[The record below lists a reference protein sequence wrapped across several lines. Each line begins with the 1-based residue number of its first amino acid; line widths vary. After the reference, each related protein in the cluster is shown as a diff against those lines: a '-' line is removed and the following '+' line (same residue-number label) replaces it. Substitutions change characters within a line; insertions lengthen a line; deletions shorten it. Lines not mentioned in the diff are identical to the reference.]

1 MVDFFE
7 YEASSVSVASIL
19 HDNYVT
25 SLLTGCLCRDTLKDI
40 IDKRVQDGHS
50 LVGDTGIG
58 MHLLQHYDTNFSQ
71 LKIK

>member
-7 YEASSVSVASIL
+7 YEASSASAASVL
-19 HDNYVT
+19 LDNHVA
-25 SLLTGCLCRDTLKDI
+25 SLLTRCLCRDTLKDI
-40 IDKRVQDGHS
+40 IYKRVQNGHS
-50 LVGDTGIG
+50 LVGDTSIG